1 MIVTVFDDFDLQKIA
16 DSGQCFRCRNF
27 DGIYRFITGGH
38 VIYLK
43 PVTAGDYD
51 VSCTYDE
58 WENIWIPYFDLER
71 NYQEIRGSVR
81 ADGFMEKAAEA
92 GRGIRILRQEPWEM
106 LASFIISQRK
116 SIPAIK
122 KAIESMARL
131 CGKAL
136 HTQYE
141 DIPVFPSAKEL
152 CSVSDA
158 ALADCGLGYRIPYI
172 KDAAA
177 KMNDNPEALKEWA
190 LLEDSALLEKLKTI
204 HGVGDKVANC
214 VMLFAYGRM
223 SSVPVDTWINKV
235 ITEQYQNRNPFLA
248 YGAHAG
254 IMQQYTFYYMQQHK
268 GGSRAGKLR

>member
-1 MIVTVFDDFDLQKIA
+1 MIVTIVDDFDLQKIA

-43 PVTAGDYD
+43 PGTAGSYD
-51 VSCTYDE
+51 VSCTCDE
-58 WENIWIPYFDLER
+58 WKNIWIPYFDLER
-71 NYQEIRGSVR
+71 NYQEVRNSVR

-122 KAIESMARL
+122 KAIESLATL

-141 DIPVFPSAKEL
+141 DIHSFPSAEEL
-152 CSVSDA
+152 CNVSDA
-158 ALADCGLGYRIPYI
+158 ALADCGLGYRVPYI

-177 KMNDNPEALKEWA
+177 RIKDNPAALKEWA
-190 LLEDSALLEKLKTI
+190 LLEDSTLLERLKTI

-223 SSVPVDTWINKV
+223 ASVPVDTWINKV
-235 ITEQYQNRNPFLA
+235 ITERYQSRNPFPA
-248 YGAHAG
+248 YGVHAG

-268 GGSRAGKLR
+268 GGDKAGKLR